1 MLEGKVSGGVL
12 IVPSRAL
19 YAYLTDRVGNPQE
32 LLPYHPLW
40 QIWGQHREFT
50 YLAIVT
56 VEHDAASPD
65 VPHIGKGTD
74 GRALI

>member
-1 MLEGKVSGGVL
+1 MLEDRISGGVL

-19 YAYLTDRVGNPQE
+19 YDYLTDRVGNSQE
-32 LLPYHPLW
+32 LMPYHPLW
-40 QIWGQHREFT
+40 RIWGQHREFA

-56 VEHDAASPD
+56 VEHDLASLD
-65 VPHIGKGTD
+65 VPKILKGTD